1 MTAPWL
7 LFSDEHLLTTTVL
20 LQSFLIKI
28 KGVAIGDGEGI
39 VIVHLEAI
47 EGYQLLV
54 LVKVVYHVGTQAKDA
69 SCSCVQED
77 VPCVV
82 ISLFLVA
89 ANA

>member
-1 MTAPWL
+1 MKVTAPWL

-54 LVKVVYHVGTQAKDA
+54 LVKVVPKPKMPPVLAYRKMYHA
-69 SCSCVQED
+69 
-77 VPCVV
+77 
-82 ISLFLVA
+82 L
-89 ANA
+89 